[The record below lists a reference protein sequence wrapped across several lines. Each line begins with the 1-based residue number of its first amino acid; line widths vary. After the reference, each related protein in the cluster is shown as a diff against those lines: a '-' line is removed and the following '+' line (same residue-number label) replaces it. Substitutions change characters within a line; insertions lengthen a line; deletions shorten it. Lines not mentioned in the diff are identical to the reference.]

1 MTIIYWAR
9 SDNKKLLMDHSLLNV
24 SYLKDE
30 IRVYN
35 DIDTL
40 CVDHDQTNMHCVDI
54 GQSF

>member
-1 MTIIYWAR
+1 MLGHE
-9 SDNKKLLMDHSLLNV
+9 KLLMDHSLINV

-30 IRVYN
+30 IRVNN